1 MQTLFMK
8 QKIFKALPAYL
19 RLLTI
24 SFLLAVPLTFIYS
37 FKILKSNDDVW
48 KLLGTTKEAGNEA
61 INMSFVQGYLFHYS
75 AKNLK
80 NIAIGNRSAIAKD
93 LLGYTKQYIN
103 SENFKNQYAKIRHD
117 AKPAEPLLKAP
128 RTIEQIQKEA
138 IADLEKTI
146 RETESSMK
154 QASADVKKAMEPGLA
169 FQKKQ
174 LQEYHDPN
182 NKMLNAILQDEKY
195 NREKVKSNYEEDIKI
210 WEERYPAEPK
220 ILVRKRLLQVIE
232 YTRDVDFNA
241 ELVEKFGK
249 KRFVNPAYELKRSE
263 WKQAFRAGK
272 DVTEASRAFAA
283 EWLKELN

>member
-1 MQTLFMK
+1 MK
-8 QKIFKALPAYL
+8 KKIFKALPAYL
-19 RLLTI
+19 RLLAI
-24 SFLLAVPLTFIYS
+24 SFLLAVPLTVIFS
-37 FKILKSNDDVW
+37 FKILKSNDDLW

-61 INMSFVQGYLFHYS
+61 INTSFVQGYLFHYS

-80 NIAIGNRSAIAKD
+80 NIAAGNRPSIAKD
-93 LLGYTKQYIN
+93 LLAYTKQYIN
-103 SENFKNQYAKIRHD
+103 SESFKNQYAKIRHD
-117 AKPAEPLLKAP
+117 AKPAEPVLKAP
-128 RTIEQIQKEA
+128 RTIEQVQKEA

-146 RETESSMK
+146 RETEASMK
-154 QASADVKKAMEPGLA
+154 QVSADVRKAMEPGLA

-195 NREKVKSNYEEDIKI
+195 DREKAKSNHDEDIKI
-210 WEERYPAEPK
+210 WEERYPADPK
-220 ILVRKRLLQVIE
+220 ILVRKRLLQVLD

-249 KRFVNPAYELKRSE
+249 KRFVNPAYEMKRSE

-272 DVTEASRAFAA
+272 DVTEASRVFA
-283 EWLKELN
+283 EQWLKELN